1 MSPATTAAPI
11 RPDNQWPKLLVG
23 PMVRRVTMDRA
34 HFFVATSVAA
44 KVRVK
49 LYDGRVKYQ
58 GSPHLVEG
66 PAVQL
71 DRIGKKLWV
80 GVVAVDIPPGTAP
93 GRVLGYDL
101 LLEDSEG
108 EHGLFRL
115 GLLGGTAA
123 AVGGQWDQRR
133 ARMPLGYEDGY
144 LPSFAL
150 PAAHPKDLRVVHA
163 SCRKPH
169 GGGEKE
175 GDALQMV
182 DAAIKDAVLGSGL
195 VAKANRPQQ
204 LFLTGDQIYADDVA
218 GGLLAALTEAGERL
232 LGWDEQMPGLDPL
245 LDWLIDPGWRTRFLS
260 MKDIGLKDKAPTEGT
275 DYSANHLLRF
285 GEWVAM
291 YVFAWSDALWATDG
305 DDADKDGYDVPKP
318 PPAVPLEKVQ
328 SLVEK
333 AETLGLPGLPP
344 RVATA
349 LEVGVWL
356 DDFRKRTY
364 ATWEET
370 RSEVIGYADSV
381 RSVRRALANV
391 ATYTMFDDHEITDD
405 WFLNGRNRERLAG
418 SAMSQGL
425 KAVGP
430 RMLRNGLSAY
440 AIFQH
445 WGNVPA
451 DFESPGGKPNQ
462 GRRLVE
468 LWRYASK
475 TNPGTLA
482 TSAGDREAD
491 VLLGIASKDWEIP
504 AGGARADFR
513 RMRWDYAIGFPA
525 HRLVALDTRTWRFY
539 PTTERYSWTS
549 LAKSIPNPDGKPL
562 TSGGAQLR
570 AVAQAWRDAGAA
582 AQQAALTRLGDF
594 TDAVV
599 TLALALDKSKAELV
613 SAVVDAVQ
621 VGQDLVAKVPGRQAL
636 PAAERIDPE
645 SAGGTAFRNQVRT
658 NLTALTD
665 KKEILSQAVM
675 ALQIVVSHDL
685 GEGAEALDR
694 LLDALVD
701 FVDAATHRS
710 ALGMAYA
717 AQRAVDEADVELMHI
732 LSTVSL
738 PELTRANAVAA
749 IDLASTQLTKIAADT
764 GIDKLAA
771 KLFRDGRNRL
781 GVGLIREDAL
791 KFQVTR
797 PLLTIGKPDS
807 LTLLLSPAPVFG
819 NLAVELAQRAAT
831 LRLIALG
838 KAGEEEMDLEAWSVN
853 VPSMIDLF
861 EAVWAGGVYCA
872 VVLSGDVHYAGTT
885 VNDVKTGKVSGRYIQ
900 LTSSSLRN
908 SETKTRVLGR
918 LDDLLY
924 DETGTVFYE
933 QADFLSMLPAAGASS
948 LGHLA
953 LLARA
958 KVDETID
965 AVKETPTRVG
975 KAWDSF
981 WANTVSLDDVL
992 EMTKRVAMAGPNSVR
1007 SLATETAW
1015 QVGSAVTALQEFRD
1029 DPLLAVYGDFLT
1041 AGPAAREQIGG
1052 MFEALGVDKSLG
1064 LSARTVSLR
1073 DHRINRL
1080 GLYAEVDSRIPDGT
1094 AAWVLTNEWQR
1105 RTVGHANAG
1114 FVSFNARPSG
1124 RVTSVVHEIRW
1135 YPHDEP
1141 PEVGKGKPKPMPRR
1155 DWFGTRH
1162 VGGWFGFK
1170 ADVGRVL

>member
-1 MSPATTAAPI
+1 MSPATMSAPI
-11 RPDNQWPKLLVG
+11 RPDSQWPKLLVG

-44 KVRVK
+44 AVHVK
-49 LYDGRVKYQ
+49 LYDGRVKHQ
-58 GSPHLVEG
+58 GSAPLAEG
-66 PAVQL
+66 SAVQL
-71 DRIGKKLWV
+71 DRIGKKLWL
-80 GVVAVDIPPGTAP
+80 GVVGVDIPSGTAP

-101 LLEDSEG
+101 LLSDREG

-115 GLLGGTAA
+115 GLLGGTAE

-133 ARMPLGYEDGY
+133 ARMPLGYQDGY

-150 PAAHPKDLRVVHA
+150 PPAHPRDLRIVHA

-169 GGGEKE
+169 GGGQKE

-182 DAAIKDAVLGSGL
+182 DAAIKDAVAGSG
-195 VAKANRPQQ
+195 VTAANRPQQ
-204 LFLTGDQIYADDVA
+204 LFLSGDQIYADDVA

-260 MKDIGLKDKAPTEGT
+260 MKDISLKDKAPTEGT

-305 DDADKDGYDVPKP
+305 DEAGKDGYDVPEP
-318 PPAVPLEKVQ
+318 PPGVPLEKVQ
-328 SLVEK
+328 SLIEK
-333 AETLGLPGLPP
+333 AEMLGLPGLPP
-344 RVATA
+344 RVAKA
-349 LEVGVWL
+349 LELGVWL
-356 DDFRKRTY
+356 DKFRSRTY
-364 ATWEET
+364 EAWMET
-370 RSEVIGYADSV
+370 RSQVIGYADSV

-391 ATYTMFDDHEITDD
+391 ATYTMFDDHEVTDD
-405 WFLNGRNRERLAG
+405 WFLNARNRERLAG
-418 SAMSQGL
+418 STMSQGL

-430 RMLRNGLSAY
+430 RILRNGLSAY

-445 WGNVPA
+445 WGNVPT
-451 DFESPGGKPNQ
+451 DFESSGGKANQ
-462 GRRLVE
+462 GRRLVD
-468 LWRYASK
+468 LWRYTSK
-475 TNPGTLA
+475 ANPGTLA
-482 TSAGDREAD
+482 TTVGDREAD

-504 AGGARADFR
+504 AGGTRADFR

-525 HRLVALDTRTWRFY
+525 HRLLALDTRTWRFY
-539 PTTERYSWTS
+539 PTKERYSWTS

-562 TSGGAQLR
+562 TSGGAPLR
-570 AVAQAWRDAGAA
+570 AVAQAWRDAGTAA
-582 AQQAALTRLGDF
+582 RQAALVRLGDF
-594 TDAVV
+594 TDALVA
-599 TLALALDKSKAELV
+599 LALALHKPKAELV
-613 SAVVDAVQ
+613 SAAVDAVR
-621 VGQDLVAKVPGRQAL
+621 VGQDLVAKVPGRLAL
-636 PAAERIDPE
+636 PAAERVDPE
-645 SAGGTAFRNQVRT
+645 SADGTAFRDQVRA
-658 NLTALTD
+658 NLDALTA
-665 KKEILSQAVM
+665 KQEILSQAVL
-675 ALQIVVSHDL
+675 ALQTVVSHDF

-694 LLDALVD
+694 LLDALID

-717 AQRAVDEADVELMHI
+717 AQRAVEEADVELMHI

-738 PELTRANAVAA
+738 PEATRANAVAA
-749 IDLASTQLTKIAADT
+749 IDLASSQLTKIAADI

-771 KLFRDGRNRL
+771 KLFRDGRSRL

-797 PLLTIGKPDS
+797 PLLTTGSPGS

-831 LRLIALG
+831 LRLITLG

-853 VPSMIDLF
+853 VPSMINLF
-861 EAVWAGGVYCA
+861 EAVGAGGVYCA

-908 SETKTRVLGR
+908 SDTKTRVLGR

-924 DETGTVFYE
+924 DDTGTVFYE

-948 LGHLA
+948 LGHLT

-958 KVDETID
+958 KVDETIE
-965 AVKETPTRVG
+965 AVKETPTLGEV
-975 KAWDSF
+975 WDSF
-981 WANTVSLDDVL
+981 WDNTVSLDDVL

-1015 QVGSAVTALQEFRD
+1015 QIGSAVTALQEFRD

-1064 LSARTVSLR
+1064 LTARTVSLR
-1073 DHRINRL
+1073 DHRPNRL
-1080 GLYAEVDSRIPDGT
+1080 KLYVEVAKRIPDGT

-1114 FVSFNARPSG
+1114 FVSFNTRPSG
-1124 RVTSVVHEIRW
+1124 GVTSVVHEIRW
-1135 YPHDEP
+1135 YPDDEP
-1141 PEVGKGKPKPMPRR
+1141 PEVRKGEPQPMPRR
-1155 DWFGTRH
+1155 DWLGTRQ
-1162 VGGWFGFK
+1162 VGGWFGFT
-1170 ADVGRVL
+1170 ADVGRLV